1 MVLGCVVLLAQQ
13 QIKYQE
19 PPKAIKDLILAPGV
33 PAMSMSP
40 MKNCYITMEYTDIP
54 TINDMAMEVHKLAG
68 VRVLANTNAPRFNT
82 KIHKIELKNIPGFI
96 SNAKEGIITG
106 IPEGINIVKTIWSP
120 NGEKILL
127 LTEENNGIMLWI
139 ADTKLLQ
146 AKRVSNRPLNL
157 FFGGDMIEWAPDS
170 KCIAVAFVP
179 SGRGNMPQME
189 NMDIVPVI
197 QETDGSSNPTET
209 YQDLLKDKYSEI
221 LFDYYATSE
230 LSIISIDDMTEKQI
244 DKKGIYS
251 MLQFSPDGCYLLTQR
266 IHAPYSYV
274 VPYPYFPTT
283 TLVMDLK
290 KDCAYNVFEKPLVET
305 DFINKNSTSPY
316 PRDYGWRAD
325 VPSTLYWV
333 EPLDGG
339 NGRTKVAYRD
349 RIVCSNAPFNSGSE
363 IMKCQF
369 RLRDI
374 SWGNDQNAFVMMYDY
389 ATRTKRLVLI
399 SPSENKVV
407 KELYS
412 LSNEEL
418 YGDPGR
424 LVMCN
429 NKNGNFVVLSSDNYK
444 SVYMSGNGYSP
455 EGALPFLD
463 RLDLNTLKKSRLWR
477 SANPY
482 YERPVEYIDMSK
494 GLFISQRESNY
505 ENPNYF
511 LKNIKNP
518 NKVKTQQLTFFDNP
532 YESMKGVTKKQ
543 VEYTR
548 KDGVKL
554 SGTLYLPSGYKQG
567 TLPLLIWAYPAEFK
581 NKDKA
586 EQRSDAPNQFIKYSR
601 TSAILYVAA
610 GYAVLNNAS
619 FPIIGEGNKEP
630 NDTYVEQLVNN
641 AAAAIDKMKEMG
653 VSDGKRVAVSG
664 HSYGA
669 FMTAN
674 LLANCNLFAAGIAR
688 SGAYNRTLTPFG
700 FQNEMRTLW
709 EAPEVYLD
717 MSPFMKADKLK
728 APLLLIHGLA
738 DNNTGTFPLQSER
751 LYAALKGNGGISRLV
766 MLPYESHGYSA
777 KESILHQAWETYNW
791 LEKYVKNYSK

>member
-1 MVLGCVVLLAQQ
+1 MLSAQQ

-33 PAMSMSP
+33 PYMSVSP
-40 MKNCYITMEYTDIP
+40 LKNSFITMEYTDIP
-54 TINDMAMEVHKLAG
+54 TIHDMAMEEYKLAG
-68 VRVLANTNAPRFNT
+68 VRVLAKTNSQRFNT
-82 KIHKIELKNIPGFI
+82 KIHKIELKTIQGRI
-96 SNAKEGIITG
+96 SNAMEGEITG
-106 IPEGINIVKTIWSP
+106 IPSGIDIVKAIWSP
-120 NGEKILL
+120 NGEYLLL
-127 LTEENNGIMLWI
+127 LTEENSGIMMWL
-139 ADTKLLQ
+139 ADTKTLI
-146 AKRVSNRPLNL
+146 AKRLSDRPLNL
-157 FFGGDMIEWAPDS
+157 FFGSRMIEWSPDS
-170 KCIAVAFVP
+170 KQIAVAFVP
-179 SGRGNMPQME
+179 AGRGPKPAIDNME
-189 NMDIVPVI
+189 IVPVI
-197 QETDGSSNPTET
+197 QETDGQNNPTET

-221 LFDYYATSE
+221 LFDYYAQSE
-230 LSIISIDDMTEKQI
+230 LSIISIADMYEKQI
-244 DKKGIYS
+244 GKMGIYS
-251 MLQFSPDGCYLLTQR
+251 MIQYSPDGCYMLTQQ

-283 TLVMDLK
+283 TSVMDLNS
-290 KDCAYNVFEKPLVET
+290 DRTYTVFEKPLVET

-316 PRDYGWRAD
+316 PRNYGWRAD
-325 VPSTLYWV
+325 ASSTLYWV

-339 NGRTKVAYRD
+339 NGRTEVDYRD
-349 RIVCSNAPFNSGSE
+349 KIVCANAPFNEGSE
-363 IMKCQF
+363 LMKCQYRF
-369 RLRDI
+369 RDI
-374 SWGNDQNAFVMMYDY
+374 SWGNDKNAFVLMYNY
-389 ATRTKRLVLI
+389 ATRTKNLVLI
-399 SPSENKVV
+399 SPSENRVI
-407 KELYS
+407 KEIYS
-412 LSNEEL
+412 ISNEEL
-418 YGDPGR
+418 YEDPGR
-424 LVMCN
+424 LVMDLN
-429 NKNGNFVVLSSDNYK
+429 QKGNYVVLSSDNYK
-444 SVYMSGNGYSP
+444 SVYLNGNGYSP
-455 EGALPFLD
+455 DGALPFID
-463 RLDLNTLKKSRLWR
+463 RLDLNTLKKTRLWR
-477 SANPY
+477 SDDPY
-482 YERPVEYIDMSK
+482 FEKPVEYIDMSK
-494 GLFISQRESNY
+494 GLFISQRESND
-505 ENPNYF
+505 ENPNYY

-518 NKVKTQQLTFFDNP
+518 KKVKTVQLTFFDNP
-532 YESMKGVTKKQ
+532 YESMKGVTKQQ
-543 VEYTR
+543 VEYLR

-554 SGTLYLPSGYKQG
+554 SGTLYLPAGYKNG

-601 TSAILYVAA
+601 TSPILYVAA
-610 GYAVLNNAS
+610 GYAVLSNAS
-619 FPIIGEGNKEP
+619 FPIIGEGDKEP

-674 LLANCNLFAAGIAR
+674 LLANCDLFAAGIAR

-709 EAPEVYLD
+709 EAPEVYLE

-751 LYAALKGNGGISRLV
+751 LYAALKGNGGIARLV

-777 KESILHQAWETYNW
+777 EESILHQAWETYNW